1 MALKPL
7 LLIGV
12 LAAFALGSG
21 CSSSPTRPQR
31 STDDLFAAR
40 KTEDDARTKAF
51 NGLMGGLLLRAEAK
65 ANAAAKLPGG
75 APATLDLLII
85 SGGGDWG
92 AFGAGVLKGWG
103 RVQGDMARP
112 KFDAVT
118 GVSTG
123 AMIAPFA
130 FLGDDDS
137 IERIE
142 HLYRNPQPDW
152 VKSRGF
158 MFFLPNNPSFY
169 ALPGLEREMRTILDR
184 PMLDRIVKESAGGRS
199 LLVNTTNIDLGE
211 SRPWD
216 VVAETKA
223 ALAAGDEEHVYQ
235 VLLAS
240 AGIPAVFPARDIG
253 DYLYVDGAITGNI
266 LYGARAA
273 EEDSFPARWRARN
286 PKLPLPRLRYWVIFN
301 NQFRF
306 PPEVIQERWPDIMGR
321 ATIMAT
327 QTSTVNSMRHMF
339 AQAELVRLKYGADV
353 QVHVMAVP
361 EEWVP
366 PRPGSFQAEV
376 MNSLAD
382 LGEKLG
388 ANPKSWRTVAP

>member
-123 AMIAPFA
+123 AMIA
-130 FLGDDDS
+130 
-137 IERIE
+137 
-142 HLYRNPQPDW
+142 
-152 VKSRGF
+152 
-158 MFFLPNNPSFY
+158 
-169 ALPGLEREMRTILDR
+169 
-184 PMLDRIVKESAGGRS
+184 
-199 LLVNTTNIDLGE
+199 
-211 SRPWD
+211 
-216 VVAETKA
+216 
-223 ALAAGDEEHVYQ
+223 
-235 VLLAS
+235 
-240 AGIPAVFPARDIG
+240 
-253 DYLYVDGAITGNI
+253 
-266 LYGARAA
+266 
-273 EEDSFPARWRARN
+273 
-286 PKLPLPRLRYWVIFN
+286 
-301 NQFRF
+301 
-306 PPEVIQERWPDIMGR
+306 
-321 ATIMAT
+321 
-327 QTSTVNSMRHMF
+327 
-339 AQAELVRLKYGADV
+339 
-353 QVHVMAVP
+353 
-361 EEWVP
+361 
-366 PRPGSFQAEV
+366 
-376 MNSLAD
+376 
-382 LGEKLG
+382 
-388 ANPKSWRTVAP
+388 